1 MSAAFYHTRA
11 ISMNCSPPD
20 KLISIGQPRM
30 FDIVRRLYSSCFR
43 KKNNNK
49 MAQKLSNYD
58 ISQIIDEFA
67 EDSSSEID
75 DNVDNDDFEL
85 G

>member
-1 MSAAFYHTRA
+1 
-11 ISMNCSPPD
+11 
-20 KLISIGQPRM
+20 
-30 FDIVRRLYSSCFR
+30 
-43 KKNNNK
+43 

-67 EDSSSEID
+67 DDSSSEID